1 MSSIKYMDVIRTH
14 RVNRKSIIHGLI
26 AGILVCAVV
35 IGTLAIG
42 INTTISN
49 NYQDEIVNLS
59 DELVEKNQELAV
71 YDAKLMSQM
80 QSFDEA
86 IDKMVDVSEDPASVF
101 AVLNKYTYVFPR
113 VQSNGGFTVGV
124 MVYGDKLCQEHDIKP
139 HWLWEVI
146 TCESYFDKNAMLAS
160 TNARGL
166 GGFLESSG
174 KWVYEDLMGNGK
186 GTYDHDMA
194 YDPYIAIEM
203 MVFLLDWMKDEY
215 NGNLEKM
222 INHYSGDPSGAYY
235 RNLVSIAS
243 SDGVDIY
250 RSTYK

>member
-101 AVLNKYTYVFPR
+101 AVLLKCSYV
-113 VQSNGGFTVGV
+113 
-124 MVYGDKLCQEHDIKP
+124 
-139 HWLWEVI
+139 
-146 TCESYFDKNAMLAS
+146 
-160 TNARGL
+160 
-166 GGFLESSG
+166 
-174 KWVYEDLMGNGK
+174 
-186 GTYDHDMA
+186 
-194 YDPYIAIEM
+194 
-203 MVFLLDWMKDEY
+203 
-215 NGNLEKM
+215 
-222 INHYSGDPSGAYY
+222 
-235 RNLVSIAS
+235 
-243 SDGVDIY
+243 
-250 RSTYK
+250 